1 MIKVD
6 LNVDLRKIPSLTFPE
21 LKEYYEALFNI
32 PTTSTRKEYYVW
44 RITNKLQEMRFGG
57 LDNKTR
63 RMLENMEIKEL
74 SEHKMVAGIELV
86 KKYKGATYKV
96 RVVNGGFMMDGETY
110 KSLGAVA
117 RTITG
122 RKISG
127 QAFSEY
133 SDGRNQVCGLY
144 QKINGRRLRKRV

>member
-1 MIKVD
+1 
-6 LNVDLRKIPSLTFPE
+6 
-21 LKEYYEALFNI
+21 
-32 PTTSTRKEYYVW
+32 
-44 RITNKLQEMRFGG
+44 MRFGG

-122 RKISG
+122 QQNIGTGIFRR
-127 QAFSEY
+127 Y
-133 SDGRNQVCGLY
+133 SDGRNQLCRFIPENQRTKVW
-144 QKINGRRLRKRV
+144 KKSSIP